1 VSADDYQ
8 DDSGS
13 YPDPNAADNSNYD
26 SRAADNRQVLEEDY
40 RAGLNRQ
47 SEQASQQEQNL
58 QSRPEQPV
66 AAQPSTVLVFKD
78 GHQQEV
84 SNYAI
89 IGATLYELSDGRSK
103 KVQLTDL
110 DLTATV
116 KENDQRGVAF
126 QLPTRTSFN

>member
-13 YPDPNAADNSNYD
+13 YPDPNASDSNYD
-26 SRAADNRQVLEEDY
+26 YRAADNRQVLEQDY

-47 SEQASQQEQNL
+47 SEQAAQQEQNS
-58 QSRPEQPV
+58 QSRPEKPV

-126 QLPTRTSFN
+126 QLPAGAKFN